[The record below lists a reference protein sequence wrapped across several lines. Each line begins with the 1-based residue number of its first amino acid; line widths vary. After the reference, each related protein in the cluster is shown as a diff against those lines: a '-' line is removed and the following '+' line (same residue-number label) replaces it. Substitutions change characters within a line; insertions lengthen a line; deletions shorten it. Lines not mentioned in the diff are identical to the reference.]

1 MRWILQ
7 SPLIFCALVALG
19 LGSCLDLFLTLK
31 RELRSARRRQ
41 QALDAA
47 MGQLSLEIAELRE
60 RLLESEE
67 RAATLVAP
75 VPSRSGV
82 NLSTRSQALRMSRRG
97 APNQQIAAALG
108 IPEKEVELL
117 LKVQRMTL
125 DVPALAETA
134 PPPARAAKPAAM
146 ATEAPGAPEPAAA
159 PPPPEARSASNA
171 T

>member
-7 SPLIFCALVALG
+7 GPLIFCALMALG
-19 LGSCLDLFLTLK
+19 LGACLDLFLTLK

-60 RLLESEE
+60 RLLESDE

-75 VPSRSGV
+75 APARSGV

-117 LKVQRMTL
+117 LKVQRIAL
-125 DVPALAETA
+125 DVPAKET
-134 PPPARAAKPAAM
+134 PA
-146 ATEAPGAPEPAAA
+146 APEPAAH
-159 PPPPEARSASNA
+159 SASNS